1 MSTARPIRA
10 TRSMMTQPSAPKPVA
25 SVSRGENDVSAQRS
39 VRSAP
44 HASARTPS
52 SFQVVDGVNSEE
64 AVEPV
69 EPAVDAIWSLERDHP
84 KNEKARMVVNHPGPK
99 LLHR

>member
-1 MSTARPIRA
+1 
-10 TRSMMTQPSAPKPVA
+10 
-25 SVSRGENDVSAQRS
+25 
-39 VRSAP
+39 
-44 HASARTPS
+44 
-52 SFQVVDGVNSEE
+52 VNSEE

-69 EPAVDAIWSLERDHP
+69 VPAVDAIWVPERDVTEATG

>member
-10 TRSMMTQPSAPKPVA
+10 TRSMITHPSAPNPVA
-25 SVSRGENDVSAQRS
+25 SVRRGANDVSAQRS

-44 HASARTPS
+44 QASARTPS

-69 EPAVDAIWSLERDHP
+69 EPAVDAIKVRG
-84 KNEKARMVVNHPGPK
+84 ARSPGTKKGPDGGEPSGP
-99 LLHR
+99 

>member
-1 MSTARPIRA
+1 
-10 TRSMMTQPSAPKPVA
+10 
-25 SVSRGENDVSAQRS
+25 
-39 VRSAP
+39 
-44 HASARTPS
+44 
-52 SFQVVDGVNSEE
+52 
-64 AVEPV
+64 VEPV